1 MMKQHWY
8 DKGFS
13 AYLAGQPKLMSWEKG
28 AKHFNEG
35 WGEADRMELFGW
47 GEEREDHN
55 KLASEREDLKNRI
68 CNYGDDLDLD
78 SLTELLYDM
87 GAME

>member
-8 DKGFS
+8 DKGF
-13 AYLAGQPKLMSWEKG
+13 AARLEGRFKLASWDKG

-35 WGEADRMELFGW
+35 WEEAERQQRW
-47 GEEREDHN
+47 GEEREEHN
-55 KLASEREDLKNRI
+55 ELAGELEDLKNRI

-78 SLTELLYDM
+78 SLTELLYEM
-87 GAME
+87 GARA